1 MSGAP
6 PLPASTPSRAAGLLG
21 LVRKL
26 TDYGTFLAGTLR
38 QRGLGDHPIVHGLQF
53 GTTNITLILARIAR
67 GLLRAAAL
75 EALLNRNAA
84 RLDAPP
90 PSSTAQSRQPAAAR
104 SAASGPSAP
113 RRPAS
118 RDRTEDDDALLA
130 QMPTPEQIAAEIRRR
145 PIGEVIADICRDLGI
160 IPAHPLW
167 EELAQAILCERGR
180 YAALI
185 IDILKRPRRMPPAQ
199 DWPEVTPPYLWAA
212 WPHTPTPASTGPP

>member
-26 TDYGTFLAGTLR
+26 IDYGTFLAGTLR

-75 EALLNRNAA
+75 EALLNRDAA

-90 PSSTAQSRQPAAAR
+90 PPRAAQARQPSAARSAVGPPRATRPAPVAPTMLRCSRRCPRPSRLPPRSAAAR
-104 SAASGPSAP
+104 SA
-113 RRPAS
+113 R
-118 RDRTEDDDALLA
+118 
-130 QMPTPEQIAAEIRRR
+130 
-145 PIGEVIADICRDLGI
+145 
-160 IPAHPLW
+160 
-167 EELAQAILCERGR
+167 
-180 YAALI
+180 
-185 IDILKRPRRMPPAQ
+185 
-199 DWPEVTPPYLWAA
+199 
-212 WPHTPTPASTGPP
+212 

>member
-6 PLPASTPSRAAGLLG
+6 PLPASTPTRAAGLLG

-26 TDYGTFLAGTLR
+26 IDYGTFLAGTLR

-75 EALLNRNAA
+75 EALLNRDAA

-90 PSSTAQSRQPAAAR
+90 PPRAAQARQPSAAR
-104 SAASGPSAP
+104 SAVAQPSAP
-113 RRPAS
+113 RHPAS
-118 RDRTEDDDALLA
+118 PGRTDDAALLA

-167 EELAQAILCERGR
+167 DELAQAILRERGR
-180 YAALI
+180 YAALV
-185 IDILKRPRRMPPAQ
+185 IDILQRPRRLPPAQ
-199 DWPEVTPPYLWAA
+199 DWPEQTPPYLWAA
-212 WPHTPTPASTGPP
+212 WPQTPTQPATGPP